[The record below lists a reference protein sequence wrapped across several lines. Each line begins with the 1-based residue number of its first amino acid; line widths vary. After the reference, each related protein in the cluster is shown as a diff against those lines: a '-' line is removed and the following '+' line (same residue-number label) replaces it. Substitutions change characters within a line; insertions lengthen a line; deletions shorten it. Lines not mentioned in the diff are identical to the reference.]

1 MGKKKLE
8 IRLDEL
14 NKILADGNKWIL
26 KSGIQANSIKNKGG
40 YYAWINSRT
49 KNYSYIYS
57 EITGYLLTYNCFIYS
72 EIKNKT
78 NLKAAELAADWLI
91 NKSQK
96 PFGGFKCL
104 ELVDKNLSIVDKSNF
119 SYSFDNGV
127 ILNGLINLYKIKKKK
142 KYLNSAIKCADWII
156 KCSNSNGLV
165 KPLYDF
171 KNKIFIENQKSWS
184 MLSGSY
190 HAKIAIGLFNIYS
203 IIKRKKYLKLA
214 KKIINQSIKIQFRNG
229 MFPSTKFHTN
239 LHPHCYSA
247 EGIWVAAK
255 LNNKITL
262 FNSVISAV
270 NWIKKNMKG
279 NVPAR
284 LFFFKKKRIY
294 NYRVDSIS
302 QFLRL
307 LILLKSDNKIILEN
321 SLVQNLFSILK
332 KNSSRS
338 NLKIFKGGFFW
349 GYNSNGKKNYGI
361 NIWTTIFILQTIL
374 YFKNMKKKKK
384 INPFHII

>member
-1 MGKKKLE
+1 MGKKKLGL
-8 IRLDEL
+8 RLEEL

-26 KSGIQANSIKNKGG
+26 KSGIQSNSIKNKGG

-57 EITGYLLTYNCFIYS
+57 EITGYLITYNCFIYS
-72 EIKNKT
+72 QIKNRT
-78 NLKAAELAADWLI
+78 NLRAAELAADWLI

-96 PFGGFKCL
+96 PFGGFKCF

-156 KCSNSNGLV
+156 KCSNSDGLV

-171 KNKIFIENQKSWS
+171 KNKTFIENQKSWS
-184 MLSGSY
+184 MLSGAY

-203 IIKRKKYLKLA
+203 ILKRKKYLKLA

-255 LNNKITL
+255 LNNKLTL

-284 LFFFKKKRIY
+284 LVFFKKKRIY

-307 LILLKSDNKIILEN
+307 LILLKSDNKIILKN

-361 NIWTTIFILQTIL
+361 NIWTTIFIIQTIL

-384 INPFHII
+384 N